1 MRSFGRRSWK
11 RFERGRGAYGTVR
24 VHQELIDQGSEIGRR
39 RVARLMAEM
48 GLAGLPE
55 RKFQTTTDSNHDKPI
70 VANVLDRDIKAS
82 RPNEKWVTDIT

>member
-1 MRSFGRRSWK
+1 
-11 RFERGRGAYGTVR
+11 
-24 VHQELIDQGSEIGRR
+24 
-39 RVARLMAEM
+39 MAEM